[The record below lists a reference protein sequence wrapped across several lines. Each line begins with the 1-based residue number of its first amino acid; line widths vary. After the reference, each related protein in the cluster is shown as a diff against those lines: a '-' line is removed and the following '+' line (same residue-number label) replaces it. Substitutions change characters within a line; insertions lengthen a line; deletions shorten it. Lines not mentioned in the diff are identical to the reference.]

1 MKYLPH
7 SYIRYPTTHADS
19 STKVW
24 QPCLMR
30 HKSVVVVIWAI
41 SLLFVSAVSGCSSEP
56 AAVQQIDSVESI
68 STTAGQVAQFSRVI
82 ALANGSAEIITA
94 LGHQDILIGRDIASD
109 LPALKS
115 VEVVTS
121 GHQIVAEKILSLNP
135 DLILVDASSGPA
147 SALQVIKSAG
157 IPVVNITEAWTLDEI
172 DRKVN
177 EIAQAIGA
185 VTDGNNLIAALE
197 KSASEIKQI
206 PSGKTIA
213 FLYLRGGSAI
223 YLIGGKGSG
232 TDSLI
237 AAIGGIDAGAQKFEN
252 PFTPMTA
259 EAIATLNPD
268 VFLVMSKGL
277 ESVGGVDGLIQLP
290 GIAQTT
296 AGKNRAVVAV
306 DDSLLLSFGPRSY
319 SLLAALSQS
328 IGRVLS

>member
-1 MKYLPH
+1 
-7 SYIRYPTTHADS
+7 
-19 STKVW
+19 
-24 QPCLMR
+24 
-30 HKSVVVVIWAI
+30 
-41 SLLFVSAVSGCSSEP
+41 VSAAQTP
-56 AAVQQIDSVESI
+56 
-68 STTAGQVAQFSRVI
+68 QFSRVV
-82 ALANGSAEIITA
+82 ALANGSAEIIA
-94 LGHQDILIGRDIASD
+94 AMGHLDILVGRDIASD
-109 LPALKS
+109 LPSLDS

-121 GHQIVAEKILSLNP
+121 GHQIVAEKILSLQP
-135 DLILVDASSGPA
+135 DLLLIDDSSGPA
-147 SALQVIKSAG
+147 SAITVLEAAG
-157 IPVVNITEAWTLDEI
+157 VRIVKISEAWQLAEI
-172 DRKVN
+172 DRKVG

-185 VTDGNNLIAALE
+185 VEDGKVLTAALQTSKE
-197 KSASEIKQI
+197 KVVQI
-206 PSGKTIA
+206 PAGKTIA

-277 ESVGGVDGLIQLP
+277 ESVGGVDGLIALP
-290 GIAQTT
+290 GIAQTQ
-296 AGKNRAVVAV
+296 AGKNRAIVAV

-328 IGRVLS
+328 IERVLA